1 MVRRNHFAV
10 AIATILGAPHLAESH
25 TWVEQLNRVAANG
38 TLVGP
43 AGFPAGW
50 TGRMSSA
57 FNDATFTNRIP
68 GDGFA
73 MCKQAVGDQVEGF
86 PALTAAPG
94 DFVSLRYQENGHVTL
109 PNTPENKPLNRG
121 TVFIYGTT
129 QPMADDTLFD
139 VHRQWTTDGKG
150 GDGRGRLL
158 ATRNYD
164 DGQCYQ
170 INDKSISQERQS
182 KFPHEAA
189 QPMGRDVWCQSAVQL
204 PEDLAQNS
212 DYTLYWVWSWPTL
225 TPSAAAASKNGQFAD
240 FPAGFTKDKRA
251 ATSKDVVVAE
261 LYTSCSS
268 IKVKGKKL
276 VSGAKSASK
285 SSSKSNKTNHKLAEF
300 TFLEKPNYN
309 NNAVK
314 DQLANQFQV
323 RVDGQGAPIDSN
335 PGNSTQSSA
344 PATTAAPTRV
354 ADGTDKVR
362 VVTVTAPPV
371 TLYQMVTVTVA
382 PQSTPTPAKTHVSSE
397 GATQANVTPFL
408 KGRHVRGRDSWK
420 FGQSD

>member
-1 MVRRNHFAV
+1 MVRRNLLAV
-10 AIATILGAPHLAESH
+10 AVATILGASHLAESH

-38 TLVGP
+38 TLVGS

-50 TGRMSSA
+50 PGRASSA
-57 FNDATFTNRIP
+57 FNDATFTNRMP

-73 MCKQAVGDQVEGF
+73 MCKQAVGKQVDGF

-109 PNTPENKPLNRG
+109 PNVPENKPLNRG

-129 QPMADDTLFD
+129 QPKADDTLFD

-158 ATRNYD
+158 ATRNFD

-170 INDKSISQERQS
+170 INGQSISQERQS

-225 TPSAAAASKNGQFAD
+225 AQSAVAASKNGQFAD
-240 FPAGFTKDKRA
+240 FPAGFTGDKRA
-251 ATSKDVVVAE
+251 VTSKDVTTAE

-268 IKVKGKKL
+268 IKVKGEKL
-276 VSGAKSASK
+276 VSGAKAASG
-285 SSSKSNKTNHKLAEF
+285 SNKAANALAGF
-300 TFLEKPNYN
+300 SFLEKPDYN
-309 NNAVK
+309 NNAIK
-314 DQLANQFQV
+314 DQIANQFQV
-323 RVDGQGAPIDSN
+323 SVKGQGTPNNSN
-335 PGNSTQSSA
+335 PSNGTQSSA
-344 PATTAAPTRV
+344 PVTTTTPTAPARV
-354 ADGTDKVR
+354 ADGTGKVR
-362 VVTVTAPPV
+362 VVTVTAPAV
-371 TLYQMVTVTVA
+371 TLYEIVTVTVD
-382 PQSTPTPAKTHVSSE
+382 PQSSPTPSNNPAGDE
-397 GATQANVTPFL
+397 GATQASVTPFR
-408 KGRHVRGRDSWK
+408 KVRHVRGRDSWS
-420 FGQSD
+420 FGQRD

>member
-1 MVRRNHFAV
+1 MVRRNFLAV

-43 AGFPAGW
+43 AGYPAGW
-50 TGRMSSA
+50 PGRTSSA

-73 MCKQAVGDQVEGF
+73 MCKQAPGNQVEGF

-109 PNTPENKPLNRG
+109 PGAPENKPLNRG

-129 QPMADDTLFD
+129 QPKAEDTLFD

-204 PEDLAQNS
+204 PEDLAQDS

-240 FPAGFTKDKRA
+240 FPAGFTEDKRA
-251 ATSKDVVVAE
+251 VTSEDVTTAE

-268 IKVKGKKL
+268 IKVKGEKL
-276 VSGAKSASK
+276 VNGAKAAST
-285 SSSKSNKTNHKLAEF
+285 SKATDALAGF
-300 TFLEKPNYN
+300 SFLEKPDYNY
-309 NNAVK
+309 NAVK

-323 RVDGQGAPIDSN
+323 SVDGQDAPANSN
-335 PGNSTQSSA
+335 PSNGTQSSA
-344 PATTAAPTRV
+344 PTTTATPTAPAGV
-354 ADGTDKVR
+354 ADGTGNVR

-371 TLYQMVTVTVA
+371 TLYEMVTVTMS
-382 PQSTPTPAKTHVSSE
+382 PQSSPTPSKNPAGGE
-397 GATQANVTPFL
+397 GATQASVTPFL
-408 KGRHVRGRDSWK
+408 KGRHVRGRDSWR
-420 FGQSD
+420 FGQHN